1 MLGLHVKRG
10 VESTLERVFKSSNN
24 KFGKL
29 DVHWNG
35 TTAGINFSRNF
46 INADSSVIDATV
58 IFPNIDEN
66 ANVDNGTFTNLIG
79 YSIHELGHAWFTTNA
94 PWDKAR
100 TTYGAFLGNLI
111 NGLEDPRIERKV
123 IESGYA
129 PNARVLFENLTNSI
143 LKKSG
148 YVQPDDKK
156 NIPFLLAI
164 EGRRL
169 NGYSICFPS
178 ITDASPY
185 AKHLHWALN
194 KAHKAKDTASIV
206 KIAIELFQRLK
217 EQDANNKPDEPGKPS
232 DKPGDEPSDKTSDEP
247 SDKPGD
253 DNPVHD
259 EGEGQPTDLDG
270 PEGGSNGSEGGSNN
284 EPTDKPGY
292 KPSPGKS
299 FEGGRE
305 VEPNEFIKDIL
316 KSHSSSADSFRP
328 RPSASKPTYT
338 NFNWI

>member
-46 INADSSVIDATV
+46 NADSSVVDATV

-100 TTYGAFLGNLI
+100 TTYGAFLGGLI

-232 DKPGDEPSDKTSDEP
+232 DKPSDEPSDKPSDEP

-253 DNPVHD
+253 DNPVDD

-270 PEGGSNGSEGGSNN
+270 SEGGSNGSEGGSNN

-292 KPSPGKS
+292 KPSSGKS

>member
-35 TTAGINFSRNF
+35 TTAGINFSRNS
-46 INADSSVIDATV
+46 DSSVVDATV

-100 TTYGAFLGNLI
+100 TTYGAFLGGLI

-123 IESGYA
+123 IESNYA

-232 DKPGDEPSDKTSDEP
+232 DKPSDEP

-253 DNPVHD
+253 EPSDKPDNDNPVDD

-292 KPSPGKS
+292 KPSSSKS